1 MKSKAAI
8 IIILALITVVACY
21 FLLIHKSFSWN
32 VTYKPNDTEPYG
44 CQLFDSIMSQSL
56 KSGYEV
62 SDADPDTL
70 MSQKKNCD
78 KTILCLRS
86 SLHIS
91 HKILKS
97 FVKNGGNVIIS
108 TSDLNYDC
116 TTAIGMGTVDL
127 RLYSDIVPQ
136 EGKYT
141 VLTYKK
147 DALYNRKNYKVSN
160 CLFQSY
166 LYKQENEEPEEPSY
180 YERKSTVTYDKSN
193 DIIWKSIVKLED
205 KDNDQNI
212 VMKANYGK
220 GTIVLC
226 AMPLLFTNYGIL
238 EGNNS
243 ELVMRIM
250 SQCGNRPMIRTSS
263 QSLKEEDSYMMNV
276 NSKGSPSE
284 IMDHV
289 LSDKSLKTAYYL
301 ALAGLILFFIFTARR
316 KQRIIPV
323 IKPKSNGQLE
333 FIKQIGDLYHR
344 NHATDSIIEKKYHY
358 LTDKIRKKIRVDIN
372 EGFISE
378 EAISAISNY
387 TGLDSFKVEEML
399 KKLRTY
405 FTSRQAERERIEN
418 NKKEEFQKFKSW
430 NVSDDINDMWIK
442 QYTEKKMKST
452 SREEMVRLINIMNM
466 IDSRL

>member
-1 MKSKAAI
+1 M
-8 IIILALITVVACY
+8 
-21 FLLIHKSFSWN
+21 
-32 VTYKPNDTEPYG
+32 
-44 CQLFDSIMSQSL
+44 
-56 KSGYEV
+56 
-62 SDADPDTL
+62 
-70 MSQKKNCD
+70 
-78 KTILCLRS
+78 
-86 SLHIS
+86 
-91 HKILKS
+91 
-97 FVKNGGNVIIS
+97 
-108 TSDLNYDC
+108 
-116 TTAIGMGTVDL
+116 
-127 RLYSDIVPQ
+127 
-136 EGKYT
+136 
-141 VLTYKK
+141 
-147 DALYNRKNYKVSN
+147 
-160 CLFQSY
+160 
-166 LYKQENEEPEEPSY
+166 
-180 YERKSTVTYDKSN
+180 
-193 DIIWKSIVKLED
+193 
-205 KDNDQNI
+205 
-212 VMKANYGK
+212 MKANYGK

-333 FIKQIGDLYHR
+333 FIKQIGEGKDTAFSRYM
-344 NHATDSIIEKKYHY
+344 KKYHY

-378 EAISAISNY
+378 ESISAISNY

-452 SREEMVRLINIMNM
+452 SREEMVRVINIMNM